1 MMKLKEIAAQAGVSP
16 STVSLVIHRRPGV
29 SAAKRE
35 EILQLLLENGYDAA
49 QGPAW
54 QSGAERAIRFIKCK
68 RHAKLVDGN
77 PGFINMII
85 DAVGLECRR
94 QGYELLITT
103 CTASGLPEMLRS
115 VRAEQCAGILLLGTE
130 LTEEDLCAL
139 PKLPVPLVLLDNAPT
154 LTPINC
160 ITMDNRA
167 AMLQSAA
174 YLRSLGHSEIGFLA
188 NALPSSNCL
197 AREAAY
203 REAMEQ
209 AGAAAQI
216 YRVAPTPDGAYK
228 AVRGLLAEGVRFP
241 SALLANTD
249 SIALGAIKA
258 LREAGLR
265 IPQDVS
271 VIGFDNIPL
280 SGITDPPLSTMEV
293 PCKEMGIW
301 ATRLLC
307 DCIQYPFAA
316 AVKMQICTRLLPRGS
331 TAPRKK
337 DDISSGKIRL

>member
-139 PKLPVPLVLLDNAPT
+139 PKLPVPPVMSKVLP
-154 LTPINC
+154 
-160 ITMDNRA
+160 
-167 AMLQSAA
+167 
-174 YLRSLGHSEIGFLA
+174 
-188 NALPSSNCL
+188 
-197 AREAAY
+197 
-203 REAMEQ
+203 
-209 AGAAAQI
+209 
-216 YRVAPTPDGAYK
+216 
-228 AVRGLLAEGVRFP
+228 
-241 SALLANTD
+241 
-249 SIALGAIKA
+249 
-258 LREAGLR
+258 
-265 IPQDVS
+265 
-271 VIGFDNIPL
+271 
-280 SGITDPPLSTMEV
+280 
-293 PCKEMGIW
+293 
-301 ATRLLC
+301 
-307 DCIQYPFAA
+307 
-316 AVKMQICTRLLPRGS
+316 
-331 TAPRKK
+331 
-337 DDISSGKIRL
+337 